1 MIPKRS
7 KKKMISLAAIAVLF
21 FVSIA
26 LVESFALETNTDR
39 PGMDYS
45 NFDLASANPSLCEQ
59 ACNSDPDCRAFTY
72 VKPGFQ
78 GANARCWLKNGIPT
92 ANPSDCCDSGV
103 KGSTGVACHP
113 DLPNPQLA
121 VVGTESYTAS
131 GGQYTRYLLA
141 VVNRAAYPADLFQV
155 ASDLPPCGSNS
166 NSARTW
172 VDIYD
177 QNDNRIYGFCSLGSP
192 ADLGNL
198 WFAVAQGTTPPQQVY
213 IIIEDRRC
221 HITYKSNLVTVP
233 MSGGLPGGNAS
244 GGTTPGIPSPE
255 TPPSSID
262 LSGVWNCD
270 DGGKYYIRQLGTR
283 VWWYG
288 ENDPNS
294 PDWSNVM
301 RGTISGNTINA
312 DWTDVPK
319 GSIMQ
324 YGNLKLHIASGN
336 MIVAISKTGGFAGST
351 WTR

>member
-1 MIPKRS
+1 
-7 KKKMISLAAIAVLF
+7 
-21 FVSIA
+21 
-26 LVESFALETNTDR
+26 
-39 PGMDYS
+39 
-45 NFDLASANPSLCEQ
+45 
-59 ACNSDPDCRAFTY
+59 
-72 VKPGFQ
+72 
-78 GANARCWLKNGIPT
+78 NGIPT

-113 DLPNPQLA
+113 DLPNPQLTM
-121 VVGTESYTAS
+121 VGTESYTAS
-131 GGQYTRYLLA
+131 GDQYTRYLLA
-141 VVNRAAYPADLFQV
+141 VINRAAYPTDLFQA

-172 VDIYD
+172 VNIYD
-177 QNDNRIYGFCSLGSP
+177 QNDNRIYGFCALGSP

-198 WFAVAQGTTPPQQVY
+198 WFAVAQGATPPQQVY

-221 HITYKSNLVTVP
+221 DIIYKSNLISIPT
-233 MSGGLPGGNAS
+233 SGGSPGGS
-244 GGTTPGIPSPE
+244 TPGGTTSDGASPGTTS
-255 TPPSSID
+255 SSID
-262 LSGVWNCD
+262 LTGMWNCD
-270 DGGKYYIRQLGTR
+270 DGGKYYIRQLGTTI
-283 VWWYG
+283 WWYG
-288 ENDPNS
+288 EHDPNT

-336 MIVAISKTGGFAGST
+336 KIVAISKTGGFAGST

>member
-92 ANPSDCCDSGV
+92 ATRVIAVTPALRV
-103 KGSTGVACHP
+103 
-113 DLPNPQLA
+113 PQVSPVTAIFPIHSSQWLELKA
-121 VVGTESYTAS
+121 IPAS

-177 QNDNRIYGFCSLGSP
+177 QDDNRIYGFCAL
-192 ADLGNL
+192 
-198 WFAVAQGTTPPQQVY
+198 
-213 IIIEDRRC
+213 
-221 HITYKSNLVTVP
+221 
-233 MSGGLPGGNAS
+233 
-244 GGTTPGIPSPE
+244 
-255 TPPSSID
+255 
-262 LSGVWNCD
+262 
-270 DGGKYYIRQLGTR
+270 
-283 VWWYG
+283 
-288 ENDPNS
+288 
-294 PDWSNVM
+294 
-301 RGTISGNTINA
+301 
-312 DWTDVPK
+312 
-319 GSIMQ
+319 
-324 YGNLKLHIASGN
+324 
-336 MIVAISKTGGFAGST
+336 GFASRSWGT
-351 WTR
+351 YGLR